1 MASVSITISYN
12 PQKAETY
19 NNDKPTQNTY
29 DTDE

>member
-1 MASVSITISYN
+1 MAEATTTTEILVR
-12 PQKAETY
+12 QAEPY